1 MVIPVRRSIS
11 THKFDEDNKSLKTL
25 VVTKSRTGSA
35 RPQSCP
41 NLVLEPGQYDI
52 YQRERPRN
60 QSFPAASPTSTRR
73 AGSTVSKSSK
83 KHSWSSRSKKTKPTN
98 YSRPRKSVDSSRRSQ
113 NSSSL
118 RSSGTSKS
126 WNPCRPLWSPR
137 SRKSKSGSR
146 STRGSTR
153 TARSGRSK
161 KSARSQSSRS
171 KRRNI
176 RQRKS
181 ESLNVMV

>member
-1 MVIPVRRSIS
+1 MICLLKQSNGIIQKPVEFNKCCQGVNFVRHRCSES
-11 THKFDEDNKSLKTL
+11 TF
-25 VVTKSRTGSA
+25 
-35 RPQSCP
+35 Q
-41 NLVLEPGQYDI
+41 I

-83 KHSWSSRSKKTKPTN
+83 KHPWSSRSKKTKPTN

-126 WNPCRPLWSPR
+126 WNPCRPLWSPH

-146 STRGSTR
+146 SARGSTR

-181 ESLNVMV
+181 ESGLPCLIS